1 MTTAILESPLTAP
14 ASVQVPAL
22 LGQPRP
28 QGGPLAVE
36 RQARMRRWLD
46 LRGDLEG
53 IERDMVCASVAHAVG
68 NLRDVA
74 GEFAAVLEA
83 VASARESR
91 SQDYLGR
98 LRSIHAGAVRG
109 HYGRGRRVV
118 FRHQRHLPAAA
129 VAATTSDD
137 DLRTYIQGPGIGERL
152 LGALAAASGSCETCN
167 A

>member
-1 MTTAILESPLTAP
+1 MIAAALDRDTEAQT
-14 ASVQVPAL
+14 SVQVPAL

-28 QGGPLAVE
+28 QAGPLAVE

-46 LRGDLEG
+46 QRGDLEG

-68 NLRDVA
+68 NLRDVT
-74 GEFAAVLEA
+74 GEFAALLES

-109 HYGRGRRVV
+109 HFGRGRRVV
-118 FRHQRHLPAAA
+118 LRHHRHLPAAT

-137 DLRTYIQGPGIGERL
+137 DLRTYIQGPGIVERL
-152 LGALAAASGSCETCN
+152 LEALAAVSGSCEIRK

>member
-1 MTTAILESPLTAP
+1 MITATLDRDIEAQ
-14 ASVQVPAL
+14 ASVQLPAL

-28 QGGPLAVE
+28 QDGPLAVE

-46 LRGDLEG
+46 QRGDLEG

-68 NLRDVA
+68 NHRDVA
-74 GEFAAVLEA
+74 GEFAALLEA

-109 HYGRGRRVV
+109 HFGRGRRVV
-118 FRHQRHLPAAA
+118 LRHHRHVPAAA

-137 DLRTYIQGPGIGERL
+137 DLRTYIQGPGIVERL
-152 LGALAAASGSCETCN
+152 LGALAAVSGSCETCK

>member
-1 MTTAILESPLTAP
+1 MPG
-14 ASVQVPAL
+14 V
-22 LGQPRP
+22 
-28 QGGPLAVE
+28 
-36 RQARMRRWLD
+36 
-46 LRGDLEG
+46 EG
-53 IERDMVCASVAHAVG
+53 IEQDMVCLSVAHAVG

-109 HYGRGRRVV
+109 HFGRGRRIVL
-118 FRHQRHLPAAA
+118 RHHRHHLAAI

-137 DLRTYIQGPGIGERL
+137 DLRTYIQGPGIIGRL
-152 LGALAAASGSCETCN
+152 LGALRPPLVVAKHAKRN
-167 A
+167 MM